1 MFCSILS
8 AALLGVDSRLVEVEA
23 DVSEGLPMFSMVGY
37 LSSQVREAQDRV
49 RTAIKN
55 SGIRLQ
61 PKRITLNMSPA
72 DLRKEGTSFDLPIA
86 IGILGAYGHLKTSSV
101 ENIMAAGEL
110 SLNGEIRPV
119 RGILPMAL
127 MAKESGCRIF
137 LVPKKNLREAQAAGG
152 IAVAG
157 AASLNE
163 AIDIIEGRSVLKKPD
178 GEENALTGRTGR
190 EGEEP
195 AERNPGNSGNE
206 DFADIRGQ
214 EAGKRAAQI
223 AMAGFHNILL
233 IGPPGAGKSLI
244 AKRLPTIL
252 PPLSKEERLEV
263 SKIYSIAGML
273 PEGEPVLRSRPF
285 RAPHHTVTAQALA
298 GGGRYPK
305 PGEVSLAHR
314 GVLFLDELP
323 EFAASTLEIL
333 RQPLEEHSIWIART
347 GGSCMFPARF
357 VLAAAMNPCKC
368 GYFPDLER
376 CICTPGQVQRYLG
389 RISQPLLERFDMCV
403 EIPKAGYEDLMTAPS
418 GEDSASMRAKV
429 CESMKIQEERY
440 RGTVYRYNSDL
451 DGEGISRYC
460 PMDREAEAIMKN
472 AFYRLDLSVRSYH
485 RVIRT
490 ARTIADLEGIG
501 TIMGKHAA
509 EAVCYRSADRKYWN
523 RGGMY

>member
-86 IGILGAYGHLKTSSV
+86 IGILGAYGHLRPSSV

-119 RGILPMAL
+119 RGVLPMAL
-127 MAKESGCRIF
+127 MAKESGCRLF
-137 LVPKKNLREAQAAGG
+137 LVPRENLKEAQAAGG
-152 IAVAG
+152 IAAYGAG
-157 AASLNE
+157 NLNE
-163 AIDIIEGRSVLKKPD
+163 AIDIIEGRSILEKPQD
-178 GEENALTGRTGR
+178 EEGHQ
-190 EGEEP
+190 EGGWEGQKNDTEQLRH
-195 AERNPGNSGNE
+195 ERE
-206 DFADIRGQ
+206 DFSDILGQ

-223 AMAGFHNILL
+223 AMAGLHNILF

-252 PPLSKEERLEV
+252 PPMSEEEQLEV

-273 PEGEPVLRSRPF
+273 PKGEPLLKTRPF

-298 GGGRYPK
+298 GGGRYPR

-314 GVLFLDELP
+314 GVLFLDELA
-323 EFAASTLEIL
+323 EFSSSTLEIL
-333 RQPLEEHSIWIART
+333 RQPLEEHSIWIARM

-403 EIPKAGYEDLMTAPS
+403 EIPKAGYDDMLSAPP
-418 GEDSASMRAKV
+418 GEDSAGMRAKV
-429 CESMKIQEERY
+429 CASMEIQEERY
-440 RGTVYRYNSDL
+440 RGSAYRYNSDL

-460 PMDREAEAIMKN
+460 AMDREAEEIMKS

-485 RVIRT
+485 HVIRT
-490 ARTIADLEGIG
+490 ARTIADLEGSCIIRG
-501 TIMGKHAA
+501 GHAA

-523 RGGMY
+523 RGGIY